1 MLVERKAG
9 VIRGQAEIRTATARR
24 INHESGMV
32 VPARIAAI
40 GNAPAED
47 VYIVSGEVRMQPDGS
62 VIDRGNSD
70 SFIVVCDSEGNYHAT
85 SPERLESVGEA
96 VTPEQWAKTM
106 SNVAQEQPQETGVG
120 NNENDRNNGS
130 DGGEPIRG
138 EGLAQ
143 GEEPAGYDVQG
154 NPVDGQGR
162 LVVESV
168 GSMDEITDGDFESPT
183 RNVQLPDLPENVAA
197 AIGSGGK
204 PIVIK
209 KSVFEKNRDNHPEI
223 DAAESRSILERAL
236 YNPDLVG
243 SVQARRRPDYR
254 VAIQTGDR
262 NAVVVLDIY
271 ESKDNTEIV
280 GWRWSWG

>member
-40 GNAPAED
+40 GNVPAED

-96 VTPEQWAKTM
+96 VTPEQWAQ
-106 SNVAQEQPQETGVG
+106 ALE
-120 NNENDRNNGS
+120 NNENTGNNS
-130 DGGEPIRG
+130 EEPTRG

-168 GSMDEITDGDFESPT
+168 GPMDEITDGDFEAPT

>member
-1 MLVERKAG
+1 
-9 VIRGQAEIRTATARR
+9 
-24 INHESGMV
+24 MV

-40 GNAPAED
+40 GNSPAED

-62 VIDRGNSD
+62 TIDRGNSD

-96 VTPEQWAKTM
+96 VTPEQWAQTL
-106 SNVAQEQPQETGVG
+106 E
-120 NNENDRNNGS
+120 NNENTGGDGNYRSDGKNENYGS
-130 DGGEPIRG
+130 DGSNGEEPTRG

-168 GSMDEITDGDFESPT
+168 GSMDEITDGDFEAPT

-209 KSVFEKNRDNHPEI
+209 KSVFEKSCDNHPEI

-280 GWRWSWG
+280 GWRWSWE

>member
-62 VIDRGNSD
+62 AIDRGNSD
-70 SFIVVCDSEGNYHAT
+70 SFIVVCDREGNYHAT

-96 VTPEQWAKTM
+96 VTPEQWAQTL
-106 SNVAQEQPQETGVG
+106 E
-120 NNENDRNNGS
+120 NNENTGSNGE
-130 DGGEPIRG
+130 EPTRG

-143 GEEPAGYDVQG
+143 GEEPADYDVQG

-168 GSMDEITDGDFESPT
+168 GSMDEITDGDFEAPT
-183 RNVQLPDLPENVAA
+183 RNVQLLDLPENVAA

>member
-1 MLVERKAG
+1 
-9 VIRGQAEIRTATARR
+9 
-24 INHESGMV
+24 MV

-62 VIDRGNSD
+62 AIDRGNSD

-96 VTPEQWAKTM
+96 VTPEQWAQTL
-106 SNVAQEQPQETGVG
+106 E
-120 NNENDRNNGS
+120 NNENTGNTGNNGNNGNTGNNS
-130 DGGEPIRG
+130 VEPTRG

-168 GSMDEITDGDFESPT
+168 GSMDEITDGDFEAPT

>member
-62 VIDRGNSD
+62 AIDRGNSD
-70 SFIVVCDSEGNYHAT
+70 SFIVVCDAEGNYHAT

-96 VTPEQWAKTM
+96 VTPEQWAQTL
-106 SNVAQEQPQETGVG
+106 E
-120 NNENDRNNGS
+120 NNENTGNTGNNS
-130 DGGEPIRG
+130 EEPTRG